1 MNDVLIQEFHDEC
14 CSQNNEFDE
23 LRFKLRFRKEVILEA
38 YEESEV
44 FNPSVHVNG
53 LFWSLLFGNFK
64 MAYFMIENGYFDPTK
79 LFCDE
84 IHILHILATMGG
96 RNNSLKNPQEPIW
109 ALFTDFTAESE
120 NNKFVPTCIN
130 MGLPLQPIIYKKKK
144 LLKFASK
151 LVKNYNINVSVLTN
165 WKWWLIEENQF
176 YRNINLTTQTSI
188 WYKFYR
194 RCISYL
200 KENLNFSF
208 QCSRLTPFHYACLFG
223 KKEFVEFLVLEGCD
237 IFCLG
242 CKNICIDCPF
252 NIVSFY
258 QAKNEWELD
267 DLLDKYFTIRYHK
280 NDVTPDDKSIEI
292 YKITDYIYD
301 ELVYM
306 IMAERRMIR
315 KYSLK
320 MTVIENISKMILK
333 GIYIK
338 DFHTISKSLKRD
350 IELFIHI
357 YYYQPKIINKSYYYS
372 QNKRISPL

>member
-1 MNDVLIQEFHDEC
+1 MNDVIIQEFHDEC
-14 CSQNNEFDE
+14 CSQNEEFDE
-23 LRFKLRFRKEVILEA
+23 LRFKRRFRKEVILEA
-38 YEESEV
+38 YEKSEV
-44 FNPSVHVNG
+44 FNHKVHVNG

-130 MGLPLQPIIYKKKK
+130 MGLPLQRIIYKKKK

-176 YRNINLTTQTSI
+176 YRNLNLTTQTSI

-194 RCISYL
+194 RCIFYL
-200 KENLNFSF
+200 KKRLNIYFD
-208 QCSRLTPFHYACLFG
+208 CSKLTPFHYACLFG

-242 CKNICIDCPF
+242 CKNICKNCPF

-258 QAKNEWELD
+258 QAENEWFLD
-267 DLLDKYFTIRYHK
+267 ELLDKYFTIYYH
-280 NDVTPDDKSIEI
+280 NNEIIPNNESIEI
-292 YKITDYIYD
+292 YKITDYIYE

-306 IMAERRMIR
+306 IMTERRMIR

-320 MTVIENISKMILK
+320 MNVIENISKMILM

-338 DFHTISKSLKRD
+338 DFHMIPNSLKRD
-350 IELFIHI
+350 IKLFINI
-357 YYYQPKIINKSYYYS
+357 YYYEPKRKKRKIN
-372 QNKRISPL
+372 R